1 MIYLDNAAT
10 TIDKDES
17 VARAVYQAI
26 ISKSFGNPS
35 RGAYKVSLDALDL
48 LMQTRK
54 KVGTYF
60 GMDNPLNVVL
70 CQNITF
76 ALNFVIKSL
85 FNKNDHIITSL
96 SEHNSVLR
104 PLYDLEKEGTEISF
118 IGIKDDFSLELEK
131 IEKLVKKNTKALVIT
146 GASNVSGVLTDLDR
160 AYEICKKNNLK
171 LIIDGAQVAGYVP
184 FDIKKYENSIFLF
197 TGHKGLHAPQGTG
210 GFIVNGD
217 FDFRQVFSGG
227 SGFDSFS
234 KNQPHILPDLFEP
247 GTANVHSFA
256 GLKSAIEFLENN
268 SHDDINKLTKI
279 LYEGLK
285 DIEGIK
291 FYSNINL
298 KHVPILSF
306 NIGNIPANY
315 IAMRLWDD
323 YEICVRAGSHC
334 APLFH
339 EKMGTKKQGIVRM
352 SLSFYNTKEEI
363 EKTIEAVKNIA
374 KKRASDS

>member
-234 KNQPHILPDLFEP
+234 KTQPHILPDLFEP

-256 GLKSAIEFLENN
+256 GLKAAIEFLENN
-268 SHDDINKLTKI
+268 PHDDINKLTKI

-291 FYSNINL
+291 FYSNLNL

>member
-17 VARAVYQAI
+17 VARAVYNAI
-26 ISKSFGNPS
+26 NSKSFGNPS

-54 KVGTYF
+54 KVGSFF
-60 GMDNPLNVVL
+60 GMENPINVIL

-104 PLYDLEKEGTEISF
+104 PLYGLVKEGMEISF
-118 IGIKDDFSLELEK
+118 IDINDDFSLDLEE
-131 IEKLVKKNTKALVIT
+131 IENLVKKNTKALVIT
-146 GASNVSGVLTDLDR
+146 GASNVSGVLTNLDR
-160 AYEICKKNNLK
+160 AYEICKKNDLK
-171 LIIDGAQVAGYVP
+171 LIIDGAQVAGYVS
-184 FDIKKYENSIFLF
+184 FDIKKYDNSIFLF

-234 KNQPHILPDLFEP
+234 KTQPHVLPDLFEP

-256 GLKSAIEFLENN
+256 GLKAAIEFLDKSPHKN
-268 SHDDINKLTKI
+268 INELTKI
-279 LYEGLK
+279 LYDGLK
-285 DIEGIK
+285 DIQGIK

-298 KHVPILSF
+298 NNVPIVSF
-306 NIGNIPANY
+306 NIKDIPANY
-315 IAMRLWDD
+315 IAMKLWDD

-374 KKRASDS
+374 KEKS

>member
-54 KVGTYF
+54 KVGSFF

-118 IGIKDDFSLELEK
+118 IGIKDDFSLDLEK
-131 IEKLVKKNTKALVIT
+131 IESLVKKNTKALVIT
-146 GASNVSGVLTDLDR
+146 GASNVSGVLTNLDR
-160 AYEICKKNNLK
+160 AHEICKKNNLK

-217 FDFRQVFSGG
+217 FDFKQVFSGG

-234 KNQPHILPDLFEP
+234 KTQPHILPDLFEP

-306 NIGNIPANY
+306 NVKDIPANY
-315 IAMRLWDD
+315 IAMKLWDD

-339 EKMGTKKQGIVRM
+339 EKMKTKKQGIVRM

-363 EKTIEAVKNIA
+363 EKTIEALKNIA

>member
-118 IGIKDDFSLELEK
+118 INIKDDFSLDLEK
-131 IEKLVKKNTKALVIT
+131 IESLVKKNTKALVIT
-146 GASNVSGVLTDLDR
+146 GASNVSGVLTNLDR
-160 AYEICKKNNLK
+160 THEICKKNNLK

-217 FDFRQVFSGG
+217 FDFKQVFSGG

-234 KNQPHILPDLFEP
+234 KTQPHILPDLFEP

-279 LYEGLK
+279 LYKGLK

-306 NIGNIPANY
+306 NVKDIPANY
-315 IAMRLWDD
+315 IAMKLWDD

-339 EKMGTKKQGIVRM
+339 EKMKTKKQGIVRM

>member
-17 VARAVYQAI
+17 VARAVYDAI
-26 ISKSFGNPS
+26 NSKSFGNPS

-54 KVGTYF
+54 KVGSFF

-118 IGIKDDFSLELEK
+118 IGIKDDFSLDLEK
-131 IEKLVKKNTKALVIT
+131 IESLVKKNTKALVIT
-146 GASNVSGVLTDLDR
+146 GASNVSGVLTNLDR
-160 AYEICKKNNLK
+160 THEICKKNNLK

-234 KNQPHILPDLFEP
+234 KTQPHILPDLFEP

-315 IAMRLWDD
+315 IAMKLWDD

-339 EKMGTKKQGIVRM
+339 EKMKTKKQGIVRM

-363 EKTIEAVKNIA
+363 EKTIEALKNIA

>member
-17 VARAVYQAI
+17 VARAVYNAI
-26 ISKSFGNPS
+26 NSKSFGNPS

-54 KVGTYF
+54 KVGSFF

-76 ALNFVIKSL
+76 ALNFVMNSL
-85 FNKNDHIITSL
+85 FDKNDHIITSL

-104 PLYDLEKEGTEISF
+104 PLYSLEKEGMEISF
-118 IGIKDDFSLELEK
+118 IDIKDDFSLDLEK
-131 IEKLVKKNTKALVIT
+131 IEKLVKKNTKALVIN

-160 AYEICKKNNLK
+160 AYEICKKNDLK

-184 FDIKKYENSIFLF
+184 FDIKKYDNSIFLF

-210 GFIVNGD
+210 GFIVNGN
-217 FDFRQVFSGG
+217 FNFRQVFSGG

-234 KNQPHILPDLFEP
+234 KTQPHVLPDLFEP

-256 GLKSAIEFLENN
+256 GLKAAIEFLEKNP
-268 SHDDINKLTKI
+268 HEDINKLTKI
-279 LYEGLK
+279 LYDGLK
-285 DIEGIK
+285 DIQGIK

-298 KHVPILSF
+298 NHVPIISF
-306 NIGNIPANY
+306 NIGDIPANY
-315 IAMRLWDD
+315 IAMKLWDD

-363 EKTIEAVKNIA
+363 EKTIDAVKNIA
-374 KKRASDS
+374 KEKS

>member
-54 KVGTYF
+54 KVGAFF

-76 ALNFVIKSL
+76 SLNFVIKSL

-118 IGIKDDFSLELEK
+118 IDIKDDFSLELER
-131 IEKLVKKNTKALVIT
+131 IEKLVKKNTKALIIT
-146 GASNVSGVLTDLDR
+146 GASNVSGVLTDLDK

-234 KNQPHILPDLFEP
+234 KTQPNVLPDLFEP

-256 GLKSAIEFLENN
+256 GLKAAIEFLEKNPTEN
-268 SHDDINKLTKI
+268 INKLTKI
-279 LYEGLK
+279 LYDGLK
-285 DIEGIK
+285 DVKGIK
-291 FYSNINL
+291 FYSNLNL
-298 KHVPILSF
+298 KHVPIISF
-306 NIGNIPANY
+306 NIKDIPANY
-315 IAMRLWDD
+315 IAMKLWDD

-339 EKMGTKKQGIVRM
+339 EKMKTKKQGIVRM

-374 KKRASDS
+374 KKRAS

>member
-10 TIDKDES
+10 TIYKDES

-48 LMQTRK
+48 LIQTRK
-54 KVGTYF
+54 KVGSFF
-60 GMDNPLNVVL
+60 GTDNPLNVVL

-217 FDFRQVFSGG
+217 FDVRQVFSGG

-234 KNQPHILPDLFEP
+234 KTQPHILPDLFEP

-256 GLKSAIEFLENN
+256 GLKAAIEFLENN
-268 SHDDINKLTKI
+268 PHDDINKLTKI

>member
-17 VARAVYQAI
+17 VARAVYDAI
-26 ISKSFGNPS
+26 NSKSFGNPS

-54 KVGTYF
+54 KVGSFF
-60 GMDNPLNVVL
+60 GTDNPLNVVL

-118 IGIKDDFSLELEK
+118 IGIKDDFSLDLEK
-131 IEKLVKKNTKALVIT
+131 IESLVKKNTKALVIT
-146 GASNVSGVLTDLDR
+146 GASNVSGVLTNLDR
-160 AYEICKKNNLK
+160 THEICKKNNLK

-234 KNQPHILPDLFEP
+234 KTQPHILPDLFEP

-306 NIGNIPANY
+306 NVKDIPANY
-315 IAMRLWDD
+315 IAMKLWDD

-339 EKMGTKKQGIVRM
+339 EKMKTKKQGIVRM

-363 EKTIEAVKNIA
+363 EKTIEALKNIA

>member
-54 KVGTYF
+54 KVGSFF

-131 IEKLVKKNTKALVIT
+131 IENLVKKNTKALVIT

-234 KNQPHILPDLFEP
+234 KTQPHILPDLFEP

-256 GLKSAIEFLENN
+256 GLKAAIEFLENN

-298 KHVPILSF
+298 KHVPIISF
-306 NIGNIPANY
+306 NVKDIPANY
-315 IAMRLWDD
+315 IAMKLWDD

-339 EKMGTKKQGIVRM
+339 EKMKTKKQGIVRM

-374 KKRASDS
+374 KKRASYS

>member
-17 VARAVYQAI
+17 VARAVYDAI
-26 ISKSFGNPS
+26 NSKSFGNPS

-54 KVGTYF
+54 KVGSFF
-60 GMDNPLNVVL
+60 GTDNPLNVVL

-118 IGIKDDFSLELEK
+118 INIKDDFSLELEK

-234 KNQPHILPDLFEP
+234 KTQPHILPDLFEP

-306 NIGNIPANY
+306 NVKDIPANY
-315 IAMRLWDD
+315 IAMKLWDD

-339 EKMGTKKQGIVRM
+339 EKMKTKKQGIVRM

-363 EKTIEAVKNIA
+363 EKPIEALKNIA